1 MNITKR
7 RNPDFRDYDHQN
19 RVISSVNLIPRLDFY
34 VLSSKR
40 VLKVGKKNGKA
51 QRRSFCVEICEMYKV
66 FT

>member
-40 VLKVGKKNGKA
+40 VLKVSKKTEKHNGEA
-51 QRRSFCVEICEMYKV
+51 FV
-66 FT
+66 